1 MNVKDNWNKQTSP
14 NTMANNLTA
23 PLFCMRF
30 EFNEDNFLSWFFEGA
45 KLELFPEK

>member
-1 MNVKDNWNKQTSP
+1 
-14 NTMANNLTA
+14 
-23 PLFCMRF
+23 MRF